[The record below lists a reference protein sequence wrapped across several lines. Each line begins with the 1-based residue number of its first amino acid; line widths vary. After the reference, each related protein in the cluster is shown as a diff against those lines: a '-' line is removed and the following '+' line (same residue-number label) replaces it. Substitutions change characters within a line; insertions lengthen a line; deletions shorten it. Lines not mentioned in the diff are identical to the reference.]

1 MIIVLLFQYGK
12 TAYDMAVSI
21 EKRVCTF
28 VCHAIDMLQRLK
40 IIYFNNNIADWTISC
55 LIDQIAVALLAYL
68 LIMFICLYVCLST
81 F

>member
-1 MIIVLLFQYGK
+1 LNYIGGVVKNEIKKYKRLLMIIVLLFQYGK

-40 IIYFNNNIADWTISC
+40 IISFNNNIVDWTISC
-55 LIDQIAVALLAYL
+55 LID
-68 LIMFICLYVCLST
+68 
-81 F
+81 